1 MGEVE
6 SDFGRAATQR
16 LPSMACLRCGGID
29 TFRLEKARSQA
40 NTCFRCRGC
49 GHIFSPIGD

>member
-1 MGEVE
+1 VGEVE